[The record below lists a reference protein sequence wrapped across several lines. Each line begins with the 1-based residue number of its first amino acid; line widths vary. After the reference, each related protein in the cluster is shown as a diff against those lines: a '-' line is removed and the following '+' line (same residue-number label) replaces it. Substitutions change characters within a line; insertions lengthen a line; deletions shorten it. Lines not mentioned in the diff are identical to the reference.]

1 MDNRIELIKG
11 ITCHDEN
18 NFQIFNC
25 ILPCDNEKFH
35 SNPAICSYRT
45 LRDVFVLYRQSFKKL
60 NFIHFTTI
68 EKQLSSTT
76 YIN

>member
-1 MDNRIELIKG
+1 MTNKKSIWSVDNRIELIKG

-45 LRDVFVLYRQSFKKL
+45 LRDVSCYKD
-60 NFIHFTTI
+60 IHL
-68 EKQLSSTT
+68 K
-76 YIN
+76 N